1 MDAAD
6 PIGAALRDMPREY
19 VPRFKALLEESWR
32 GEDALRALLQQYEA
46 TVRAVAPFV
55 EFLNLDD
62 VQRLLT
68 ACRAL
73 LTVTATRP
81 DASVRQLVQAA
92 VLYLVLEEDDE
103 EITGV
108 LGLDDD
114 AQVVNAACRSLG
126 HDEWV
131 VTLGPRYEG

>member
-1 MDAAD
+1 MDADD
-6 PIGAALRDMPREY
+6 PLSAALRDIPREY
-19 VPRFKALLEESWR
+19 VPRFEALTDEPWR
-32 GEDALRALLQQYEA
+32 GEDALGVLLQQYEA

-55 EFLNLDD
+55 EFLDLDD
-62 VQRLLT
+62 VERLLT

-81 DASVRQLVQAA
+81 DASVRRLVQAA

-126 HDEWV
+126 HDDWV
-131 VTLGPRYEG
+131 VTLSAPYEG